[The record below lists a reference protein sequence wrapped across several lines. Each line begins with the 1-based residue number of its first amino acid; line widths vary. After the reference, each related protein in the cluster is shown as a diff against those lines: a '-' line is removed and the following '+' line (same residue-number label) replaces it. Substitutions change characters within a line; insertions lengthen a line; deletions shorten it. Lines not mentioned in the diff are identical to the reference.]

1 MFQVIK
7 NESSLQIPLQNNDK
21 ISNFDK
27 NGYFVIS
34 EKLKSQMN
42 VYKERLAEE
51 ILEQRSWMMIEFGET
66 EENRLE

>member
-42 VYKERLAEE
+42 VYKERLTQG
-51 ILEQRSWMMIEFGET
+51 IIEQRSWMMFEFGET

>member
-42 VYKERLAEE
+42 VYKERLTEE
-51 ILEQRSWMMIEFGET
+51 IIELEWWL
-66 EENRLE
+66 NLEKRKKIVWNSI

>member
-42 VYKERLAEE
+42 VYKERLTQG
-51 ILEQRSWMMIEFGET
+51 IIEQRSWMMIEFGET

>member
-42 VYKERLAEE
+42 VYKERLTEE
-51 ILEQRSWMMIEFGET
+51 IIELEWWL
-66 EENRLE
+66 NLEKRKKIFSNSI

>member
-34 EKLKSQMN
+34 EKLKSQMK
-42 VYKERLAEE
+42 VYKERLAEG
-51 ILEQRSWMMIEFGET
+51 IIEQRSWMMFEFGET

>member
-34 EKLKSQMN
+34 EKLKSKMTDEM
-42 VYKERLAEE
+42 V
-51 ILEQRSWMMIEFGET
+51 
-66 EENRLE
+66 

>member
-51 ILEQRSWMMIEFGET
+51 IIEQRSWMMIEFGET

>member
-42 VYKERLAEE
+42 VYKERLTEE
-51 ILEQRSWMMIEFGET
+51 IIEQRTWMMIEFGKT
-66 EENRLE
+66 EENCLE

>member
-34 EKLKSQMN
+34 EKLKSQMK

-51 ILEQRSWMMIEFGET
+51 IIEQRSWMMIEFGET

>member
-27 NGYFVIS
+27 NWYFVIS
-34 EKLKSQMN
+34 EKLKSQMTDEM
-42 VYKERLAEE
+42 V
-51 ILEQRSWMMIEFGET
+51 
-66 EENRLE
+66 